1 MLTWPWKKKQLKVF
15 AYYPDLSISK
25 FHFSISW
32 FLVDESISLGSA
44 VSLQSFTVACFA
56 LWIIA
61 QDNEVAGAGIVTFT
75 LKILLFSQSFV
86 QILLCQRDVAVMF
99 FLWQLTITEFL
110 KNCFPYVT
118 ARTVHTISKSP
129 LQKSFPRC
137 SALSHPDKRSV
148 HSETAEQRFCRA
160 AVQSCGGPVVAQRLR
175 TSLQRMRTTWS
186 PGQDSLTVPV
196 TYRRSLPTDKLS
208 DAMAE
213 KGFRNT
219 SEKSNTDD
227 LLREAIP

>member
-1 MLTWPWKKKQLKVF
+1 MTLEEKQLNVF
-15 AYYPDLSISK
+15 ANYPDLSISQ
-25 FHFSISW
+25 FHSSISW

-44 VSLQSFTVACFA
+44 ASLQSFTVACFA
-56 LWIIA
+56 LWIIP
-61 QDNEVAGAGIVTFT
+61 QDNEAAGAGIVTFT

-86 QILLCQRDVAVMF
+86 QVLLCQRDVALMF

-118 ARTVHTISKSP
+118 ALTVHTSKSP
-129 LQKSFPRC
+129 LQRSFPRC

-175 TSLQRMRTTWS
+175 ASLQRMRTTWS
-186 PGQDSLTVPV
+186 PGQDSLTVPG
-196 TYRRSLPTDKLS
+196 TYRRPLPTDKLS
-208 DAMAE
+208 DAA
-213 KGFRNT
+213 K
-219 SEKSNTDD
+219 
-227 LLREAIP
+227 A

>member
-1 MLTWPWKKKQLKVF
+1 
-15 AYYPDLSISK
+15 
-25 FHFSISW
+25 
-32 FLVDESISLGSA
+32 
-44 VSLQSFTVACFA
+44 
-56 LWIIA
+56 
-61 QDNEVAGAGIVTFT
+61 
-75 LKILLFSQSFV
+75 
-86 QILLCQRDVAVMF
+86 MF

-110 KNCFPYVT
+110 KKEFPYVT

-129 LQKSFPRC
+129 LQRSFPRC

-208 DAMAE
+208 NAAMAE
-213 KGFRNT
+213 KGFRNS
-219 SEKSNTDD
+219 SEKSNSDD
-227 LLREAIP
+227 LLMILVIWTQGCHGKSTY